1 MHLLMKH
8 LKPMAFRSGHSVR
21 FTDVSIPSMK
31 GIRIA
36 LLKECL
42 ECYNLLQLRGQVDK
56 VFSQYPELQ
65 LHFSRRLFD
74 VFNQSDKVIMLLSIL
89 IS

>member
-8 LKPMAFRSGHSVR
+8 LKPMAFRSGHGVR
-21 FTDVSIPSMK
+21 FTDVSFPSMK
-31 GIRIA
+31 AFRIA